1 MPTYFASAAD
11 FRAWLAAHAAS
22 AGELLVGFH
31 KVGSGRPSMT
41 WPQAVDEALC
51 VGWIDG
57 VRRRIDDTAYSI
69 RFTPRRRG
77 STWSAVNIARIAV
90 LAAEGRLQPAGH
102 AAFDAR
108 LAERSRVFAY
118 EQPAMPV
125 LAPDA
130 EATFRADAAAWA
142 FFNAQPAGY
151 RQRELW
157 RVVSAKRADTQARR
171 LALLIAASAQGRRL

>member
-1 MPTYFASAAD
+1 MPTCFATAAD
-11 FRAWLAAHAAS
+11 FRAWLAAHAAGAS
-22 AGELLVGFH
+22 ELLVGFH
-31 KVGSGRPSMT
+31 KVGSGRPSLT

-90 LAAEGRLQPAGH
+90 LDAEGRLQPAGR

-108 LAERSRVFAY
+108 LAERSRIFAY

-125 LAPDA
+125 LAPEA
-130 EATFRADAAAWA
+130 EARFRADAAAWA
-142 FFNAQPAGY
+142 FFNAQPASY
-151 RQRELW
+151 RQRALW
-157 RVVSAKRADTQARR
+157 HVVSAKREATQASR
-171 LALLIAASAQGRRL
+171 LARLIAASAQGRRL